1 MPWFWSEQ
9 HDLKFQMAGLP
20 APGDQTVLR
29 GELASDKFTLFYLRE
44 GAVRAAHTVNRPAE
58 HMLARKLIA
67 LGARIA
73 PELLADPSV
82 DLKPFSTPLGLRA
95 DLFHG
100 APR

>member
-1 MPWFWSEQ
+1 
-9 HDLKFQMAGLP
+9 MAGLP

-29 GELASDKFTLFYLRE
+29 GDLASDKYTLFYLRD

-67 LGARIA
+67 LGVRIA
-73 PELLADPSV
+73 PELLADPST
-82 DLKPFSTPLGLRA
+82 DLKPFSNPLGLRA